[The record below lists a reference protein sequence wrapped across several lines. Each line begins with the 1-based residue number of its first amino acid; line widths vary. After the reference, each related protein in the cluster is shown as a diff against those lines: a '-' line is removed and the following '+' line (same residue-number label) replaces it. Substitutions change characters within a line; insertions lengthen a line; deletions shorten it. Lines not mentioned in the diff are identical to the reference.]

1 LGLNKEDERRTTR
14 RTAIAIENG
23 STKRSYGPP
32 RLSALGDLR
41 DLTCGAT
48 GDNPESGGTFFTLSG
63 V

>member
-1 LGLNKEDERRTTR
+1 MNKEDVRRTTS
-14 RTAIAIENG
+14 RTAVATEVG

-32 RLSALGDLR
+32 QLSALGDLR